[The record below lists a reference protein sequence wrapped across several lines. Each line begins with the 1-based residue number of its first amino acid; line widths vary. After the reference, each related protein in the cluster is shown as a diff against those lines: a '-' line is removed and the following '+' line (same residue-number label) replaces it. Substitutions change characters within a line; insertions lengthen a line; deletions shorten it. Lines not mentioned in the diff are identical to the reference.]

1 MTKTVLDIG
10 NCDPDHATLKSYLAA
25 RFDVNVLRSHQ
36 QKDALEALESNDVAL
51 IVINRKLDIDYS
63 DGTEI
68 LKFLKADAHY
78 KDIPVM
84 IITNYAEHQ
93 EMAVGLGA
101 ELGFGKL
108 QYGEQTTHDRLAR
121 FLDPK

>member
-1 MTKTVLDIG
+1 MTKNVLDIG
-10 NCDPDHATLKSYLAA
+10 NCDPDHATLKSFLAS
-25 RFDVNVLRSHQ
+25 RFDANVIRAHT
-36 QKDALEALESNDVAL
+36 QKDALETLATTEISL
-51 IVINRKLDIDYS
+51 ILINRKLDIDYT

-68 LKFLKADAHY
+68 LKYLKADAQY

-93 EMAVGLGA
+93 ELAVSLGA

-108 QYGEQTTHDRLAR
+108 QYGESTTRDRLSR